1 MKSYNCKTLVFWM
14 SHETNVKMDYLLRIM
29 MANIQHYHKSI
40 LHKYDKVFILLC
52 TRKYYKLTTNYIG
65 RMSN

>member
-29 MANIQHYHKSI
+29 VANIIINRFYI
-40 LHKYDKVFILLC
+40 NTTKYLFCCVQENTI
-52 TRKYYKLTTNYIG
+52 N
-65 RMSN
+65 